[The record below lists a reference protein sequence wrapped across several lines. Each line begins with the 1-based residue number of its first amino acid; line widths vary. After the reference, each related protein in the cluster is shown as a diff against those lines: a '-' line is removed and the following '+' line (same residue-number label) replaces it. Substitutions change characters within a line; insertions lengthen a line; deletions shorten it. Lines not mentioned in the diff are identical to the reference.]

1 MGVSREKL
9 QSYLDQIKD
18 LTLIPPVLLEIVALP
33 DDNEMSFREMANMVQ
48 SDQILTTRLLKLAN
62 SPFYNRGN
70 RITGLRDVIV
80 RLGFRMVRSM
90 IFVAMS
96 DSIFQQGNYR
106 KFRDEVW
113 FHSIATGVFGASQC
127 EKITGLKESD
137 MALVGGLL
145 QDLGKII
152 LNTIDR
158 KKYIEV
164 LNEFLQTG
172 EDIRDIETRYF
183 EVDHA
188 AMGVAAA
195 RMWKLPD
202 VIVRIIADRHLPVE
216 KRTALGTYL
225 MLADLCVRKVGYGV
239 FSQRHEADLEVILG
253 DMGFPADEEFFIR
266 VKKEI
271 EEDELFKFSQTL

>member
-1 MGVSREKL
+1 MPVSREKL
-9 QSYLDQIKD
+9 QEYLEHIKD
-18 LTLIPPVLLEIVALP
+18 LTIIPPVLMQIMTLP
-33 DDNEMSFREMANMVQ
+33 DDNEMSFKEMANLVQ
-48 SDQILTTRLLKLAN
+48 SDQILTARLLKLAN

-70 RITGLRDVIV
+70 QISSLRDVVV

-113 FHSIATGVFGASQC
+113 FHSIATGVFASNEC
-127 EKITGLKESD
+127 EKLTGLKEAD
-137 MALVGGLL
+137 IAMVGGLL

-164 LNEFLQTG
+164 LNEFLETG
-172 EDIRDIETRYF
+172 ASMREIEQRHF

-195 RMWKLPD
+195 RMWQLPD
-202 VIVRIIADRHLPVE
+202 QVVRVIADRHLDSE
-216 KRTALGTYL
+216 KRTAMGTYL
-225 MLADLCVRKVGYGV
+225 TFADLTVRKVGFGV
-239 FSQRHEADLEVILG
+239 FTETHNQEMEQVIKDMDLSLSP
-253 DMGFPADEEFFIR
+253 DFFNKIR
-266 VKKEI
+266 DDI
-271 EEDELFKFSQTL
+271 MNDELFKFSLTL

>member
-1 MGVSREKL
+1 MPASREKL
-9 QSYLDQIKD
+9 QEYLDQIKD
-18 LTLIPPVLLEIVALP
+18 LTIIPPVLIQVVSLP
-33 DDNEMSFREMANMVQ
+33 DDNEMSFKEMANMVQ

-70 RITGLRDVIV
+70 RITSLRDVIV
-80 RLGFRMVRSM
+80 RLGFRIVRSM

-113 FHSIATGVFGASQC
+113 FHSIATGVFGANEC
-127 EKITGLKESD
+127 ETVTGLKEPD

-164 LNEFLQTG
+164 LNEFLESG
-172 EDIRDIETRYF
+172 ADIREIEVKHF
-183 EVDHA
+183 AVDHA

-202 VIVRIIADRHLPVE
+202 IVVRIIADRHLDAE
-216 KRTALGTYL
+216 KRTPMGTYL
-225 MLADLCVRKVGYGV
+225 TFADLAVRKVGFGL
-239 FSQRHEADLEVILG
+239 FTPKHESDMQTVMADM
-253 DMGFPADEEFFIR
+253 DFKADDAFFAKI
-266 VKKEI
+266 KQDI
-271 EEDELFKFSQTL
+271 ENDELFKFSLTL

>member
-1 MGVSREKL
+1 MVVSREKL
-9 QSYLDQIKD
+9 QEYLDQIKD
-18 LTLIPPVLLEIVALP
+18 LTIIPPVLIQVVSLP
-33 DDNEMSFREMANMVQ
+33 DDNEMSFKEMANMVQ

-70 RITGLRDVIV
+70 RITSLRDVIV
-80 RLGFRMVRSM
+80 RLGFRIVRSM

-113 FHSIATGVFGASQC
+113 FHSIATGVFGANEC
-127 EKITGLKESD
+127 EKVTGLKEPD

-164 LNEFLQTG
+164 LNEFLESG
-172 EDIRDIETRYF
+172 GDIRKIEIKHF
-183 EVDHA
+183 SVDHA

-202 VIVRIIADRHLPVE
+202 VVVRMIADRHLDAE
-216 KRTALGTYL
+216 KRTPMGTFL
-225 MLADLCVRKVGYGV
+225 TFADLAVRKVGFGS
-239 FSQRHEADLEVILG
+239 FTPQHESDLLAVMADM
-253 DMGFPADEEFFIR
+253 DFKADDAFFAK
-266 VKKEI
+266 VKQDI
-271 EEDELFKFSQTL
+271 ENDELVRFSLTL